1 MASEYINIYKG
12 KSFNLKRNQK
22 TPKAIVFDLDE
33 TLGDFAYLYTLWQ
46 GIKEFI
52 DKKNINLQNIFN
64 ELLDLFPEFLRCGIL
79 IVLNYI
85 KEKKN
90 KNKLKNLFIYTN
102 NRCLDRD
109 WIKNIST
116 YFDYKLETQ
125 NLFDK
130 AVCAF
135 KIDNQIIDINQKHEK
150 NINYFINCTIIPKN
164 TEICFIDNTYYN
176 EMLNQQ
182 VYYIQPMSYNH
193 NMNKNDVI
201 NRFINS
207 YIGNFIISNSNVRTN
222 YKSFLIDWF
231 NITNVY
237 LNRPKKIISHS
248 DCIET
253 TKKILFHIQ
262 EFFNVYN
269 MNPKTRKKL
278 KSISNFTRK
287 QKHK

>member
-12 KSFNLKRNQK
+12 NSFNLKRNQK

-52 DKKNINLQNIFN
+52 KKKNINLQNIFN

-109 WIKNIST
+109 WIKNISA

-150 NINYFINCTIIPKN
+150 NINYLINCTIIPKN
-164 TEICFIDNTYYN
+164 TEICFIKSMFCCPEKGKSTHSVSRIC
-176 EMLNQQ
+176 LL
-182 VYYIQPMSYNH
+182 
-193 NMNKNDVI
+193 
-201 NRFINS
+201 
-207 YIGNFIISNSNVRTN
+207 GLVRTGPN
-222 YKSFLIDWF
+222 
-231 NITNVY
+231 
-237 LNRPKKIISHS
+237 
-248 DCIET
+248 
-253 TKKILFHIQ
+253 
-262 EFFNVYN
+262 
-269 MNPKTRKKL
+269 
-278 KSISNFTRK
+278 
-287 QKHK
+287 

>member
-1 MASEYINIYKG
+1 
-12 KSFNLKRNQK
+12 
-22 TPKAIVFDLDE
+22 
-33 TLGDFAYLYTLWQ
+33 
-46 GIKEFI
+46 
-52 DKKNINLQNIFN
+52 
-64 ELLDLFPEFLRCGIL
+64 
-79 IVLNYI
+79 LNYI

-90 KNKLKNLFIYTN
+90 KNKLKHLFIYTN

-109 WIKNIST
+109 WIKNIT
-116 YFDYKLETQ
+116 VYFDYKLETQ

-135 KIDNQIIDINQKHEK
+135 KIDNQIIDINKKHEK

-182 VYYIQPMSYNH
+182 VYYIQPVSYNH

-201 NRFINS
+201 NRFMNS
-207 YIGNFIISNSNVRTN
+207 YVGNFIISKSNVRTN
-222 YKSFLIDWF
+222 YKHFLIDWF

-237 LNRPKKIISHS
+237 FNRPKKKISYS

-262 EFFNVYN
+262 EFFNIYN

-278 KSISNFTRK
+278 KSIGNFTRK
-287 QKHK
+287 QKQKQKQLLY